1 MPKIQP
7 QNLTSD
13 RVFFVTPQMRQEY
26 IRIRAHTQEKNISV
40 AFYGVCVKT
49 FTENE
54 TDPTDPP
61 KNQTFNF
68 ALF

>member
-7 QNLTSD
+7 KILTSD
-13 RVFFVTPQMRQEY
+13 RAFFVTPQMRQEY

-49 FTENE
+49 FTKNN
-54 TDPTDPP
+54 PVPP
-61 KNQTFNF
+61 
-68 ALF
+68 